1 MLKIIKKLI
10 PESLYP
16 SFLLMFKHQYWKSL
30 PSILVLLCCL
40 ASVVLSFLE
49 SRVNTDAH
57 HWGLMYANAADLHA
71 GLLPYRQIF
80 IQYGVLTTLLQSF
93 SLSLF
98 GNCMVSI
105 GIMTGIFYAANIFLS
120 FCLWK
125 KFMSHW
131 LAALSAMIMFLVHGY
146 IIYPWSNYFSYTFF
160 LISLLFLLAP
170 HCQRKGYFMTGLFL
184 GLSFLAR
191 QSLMPLLVPLYAYFL
206 LLLVTASRDNRKTL
220 FQQIFCF
227 HLGLVTILAL
237 FFLYL
242 LHIDALNDWVAQ
254 SVTLLSLYT
263 VHLGGEF
270 WIFTTLFKGIF
281 LAQSG
286 VGTDERTLLYSLLF
300 FNALVIFG
308 VLLRKVHRRKI
319 TEIGKI
325 MFLLSAVTLCGY
337 LQSMHIY
344 EVFRL
349 QSAASL
355 GFGLLVFS
363 IDRFSMRWEHS
374 RNVIFS
380 IIMTFLVTSL
390 GLSMLFTKTTSV
402 YFRWHKSSLFNKNF
416 GEPEHVEIFRHTL
429 YDDQTRLFYQTLDST
444 LRPYV
449 GKIEYVVNFT
459 KNSTFLMLAKSFKKV
474 QRSPFY
480 SPQLSE
486 LIFQDEQLKT
496 SELLAHGEA
505 VLLAEKQDQIPKNYK
520 IIQTLQVPV
529 SIPWMEHPSVYVAVP
544 SGMTGTP

>member
-1 MLKIIKKLI
+1 
-10 PESLYP
+10 
-16 SFLLMFKHQYWKSL
+16 MFKHQFLKSL
-30 PSILVLLCCL
+30 PNLLVILCCL
-40 ASVVLSFLE
+40 TSIVLSFLE

-80 IQYGVLTTLLQSF
+80 IQYGILTTLLQSL
-93 SLSLF
+93 SLGLF
-98 GNCMVSI
+98 GNCLVSI
-105 GIMTGIFYAANIFLS
+105 GIMTGIFYAANIFFC

-131 LAALSAMIMFLVHGY
+131 LAALSALIMFLVHGY

-160 LISLLFLLAP
+160 LIALLFLLSP
-170 HCQRKGYFMTGLFL
+170 HCQRKGYFVAGLFL

-191 QSLMPLLVPLYAYFL
+191 QSLMPLLAPLYAYFL
-206 LLLVTASRDNRKTL
+206 LLLVTARRDSLKAL

-227 HLGLVTILAL
+227 HIALIAVLAI

-242 LHIDALNDWVAQ
+242 FQIDALHDWVAQ
-254 SVTLLSLYT
+254 SVTLLRFYAP
-263 VHLGGEF
+263 HLGGEF

-308 VLLRKVHRRKI
+308 MLLRKAHRQQI
-319 TEIGKI
+319 TETGKI
-325 MFLLSAVTLCGY
+325 MFLLSAVTLFGY
-337 LQSMHIY
+337 LQSLHIY

-363 IDRFSMRWEHS
+363 IDRFSTRWGNS
-374 RNVIFS
+374 RSVIFS

-390 GLSMLFTKTTSV
+390 GLSVLFSKTTSV
-402 YFRWHKSSLFNKNF
+402 YIPWHRSYFLSKAF
-416 GEPEHVEIFRHTL
+416 GEPEQVDILRHAL
-429 YDDQTRLFYQTLDST
+429 YDEQTRLFYQTLDAT

-474 QRSPFY
+474 QRAPFY
-480 SPQLSE
+480 SSQMSE
-486 LIFQDEQLKT
+486 LIFRDEQLKT

-505 VLLAEKQDQIPKNYK
+505 VLLAEKQDQIPKNYR
-520 IIQTLQVPV
+520 IIQTLHVPA
-529 SIPWMEHPSVYVAVP
+529 SIPWMENPSVYVAVP
-544 SGMTGTP
+544 SSMAPGS